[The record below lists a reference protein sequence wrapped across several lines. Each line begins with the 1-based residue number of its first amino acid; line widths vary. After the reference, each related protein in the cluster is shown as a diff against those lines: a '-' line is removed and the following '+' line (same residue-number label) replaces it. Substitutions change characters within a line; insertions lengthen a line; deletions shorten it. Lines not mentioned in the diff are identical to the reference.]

1 MAAREDY
8 VRPPVVA
15 HDAPSRQIRRW
26 RFPAV
31 IVLLIA
37 AVLVAVVLI
46 AWTIIHDGN
55 GNAEGAPHRTFPVR
69 PNNVTALRPQP

>member
-1 MAAREDY
+1 
-8 VRPPVVA
+8 
-15 HDAPSRQIRRW
+15 
-26 RFPAV
+26 V